1 VKTSDSIAN
10 IAAALALAQGAM
22 TGAAKGKI
30 NPHFKS
36 KYADLE
42 SVVDAIKKP
51 LTDNGIA
58 FVQFLCTNEKDE
70 LGVETMLMHS
80 SGEWIRGDPYYIPV
94 AKHDAQGFGSAAT
107 YCRRYS
113 LMAACG
119 IAPEDDDGNAAASAK
134 PSKSPLPEPIPANIE
149 GKERLGNMTD
159 EQQAFMREQAMIVM
173 GLHKDGADLVGWVDA
188 QHFDNE
194 EKLALWYLLPS
205 DVRSTFKKQQAAKR
219 TPALASQP

>member
-1 VKTSDSIAN
+1 MKTSDSIAN
-10 IAAALALAQGAM
+10 IASALALAQSAM

-134 PSKSPLPEPIPANIE
+134 PLQGSIPANIE
-149 GKERLGNMTD
+149 GKETLGNMTQ

-188 QHFDNE
+188 QHFDTE

-205 DVRSTFKKQQAAKR
+205 DVRSAFKKQQASKR
-219 TPALASQP
+219 TLTREALASQA